1 MTRAACRYAQRTV
14 SNLIFMDDRTTKGD
28 AQGISLRDR
37 RYCIRYPFAA
47 DAVLLDLESG
57 AKAEGVTSDISM
69 GGAFICTSK
78 PFPSNTRMRIT
89 LTRKEQKVEALA
101 VVRIVKP
108 RIGMGVEF
116 MDLES
121 TYHEILRRWVEQL
134 NKAR

>member
-1 MTRAACRYAQRTV
+1 M
-14 SNLIFMDDRTTKGD
+14 
-28 AQGISLRDR
+28 
-37 RYCIRYPFAA
+37 
-47 DAVLLDLESG
+47 ESG
-57 AKAEGVTSDISM
+57 NKSEGVTSDISM

-89 LTRKEQKVEALA
+89 MTRKDQKVEALA

-116 MDLES
+116 MDLE
-121 TYHEILRRWVEQL
+121 TNYHEELRRRVEQL

>member
-1 MTRAACRYAQRTV
+1 M
-14 SNLIFMDDRTTKGD
+14 SNLISMDDRTSKGD
-28 AQGISLRDR
+28 AQGLSLRDR

-47 DAVLLDLESG
+47 DVVVMDMESG
-57 AKAEGVTSDISM
+57 GRSEGVTSDISM

-89 LTRKEQKVEALA
+89 MTRKDQKVEALA

-116 MDLES
+116 MDLE
-121 TYHEILRRWVEQL
+121 TNYHEVLRRWVEQL

>member
-1 MTRAACRYAQRTV
+1 M
-14 SNLIFMDDRTTKGD
+14 SNLISMDDRTLKGD
-28 AQGISLRDR
+28 AQGLSLRDR

-47 DAVLLDLESG
+47 DVVVMDMESG
-57 AKAEGVTSDISM
+57 GRSEGVTSDISM

-89 LTRKEQKVEALA
+89 MTRKDQKVEALA

-116 MDLES
+116 MDLE
-121 TYHEILRRWVEQL
+121 TNYHEVLRRWVEQL